1 MLSFLNNILF
11 MIIDLTYNVQK
22 NYLLNNNL
30 STQYIQAILTCS

>member
-22 NYLLNNNL
+22 NYLLNNSF